1 MHFVIP
7 VVALSLAI
15 SLISVLISGSFDS
28 KMAATPVAISRD
40 DPSSYCNADVFVMK
54 HLNLN
59 WTVDFAS
66 KTISGSAELTFEA
79 NPNRPADADKLRL
92 ILDSKGLAI
101 SSAKLKGDGETDL
114 NFSLGAAHPAFGS
127 PLVLGL
133 PAAVRDSASFV
144 VVIAYSTTPVAS
156 ALQWLEPR
164 LTAGKKKPFVYSQCQ
179 AIHARSLVPCQD
191 TPAVKFT
198 YAAKVVAPED
208 LVVLMSAVK
217 NEVKT
222 VVRCE

>member
-79 NPNRPADADKLRL
+79 NPNRPADADKSRL
-92 ILDSKGLAI
+92 ILDSKDLAI

-222 VVRCE
+222 VVR

>member
-222 VVRCE
+222 VVR